1 MQISTSVQQTTEVV
15 ALMPAAPTLQVAPP
29 VPVYL
34 DTTEMESLVPVN
46 KRVAISVTKQ
56 LLHRASYLIKT

>member
-1 MQISTSVQQTTEVV
+1 MQISTNVQQTTEVV
-15 ALMPAAPTLQVAPP
+15 ALMPAAPTLQVAPR

-46 KRVAISVTKQ
+46 KCCNFCHKGAIAQS
-56 LLHRASYLIKT
+56 